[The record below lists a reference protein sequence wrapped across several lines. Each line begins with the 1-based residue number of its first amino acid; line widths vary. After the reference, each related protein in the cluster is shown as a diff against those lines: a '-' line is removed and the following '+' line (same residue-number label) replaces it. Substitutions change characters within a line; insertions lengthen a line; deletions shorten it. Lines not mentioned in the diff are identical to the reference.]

1 MYAETGQGLCRLRAA
16 SLHEGSPEGDKNEE
30 GPWKKEVGR
39 IKDVT
44 DMRQENW
51 SVRKLRKLLDN
62 KIAAVENVMREGL
75 ESASTDYRR
84 FFEWKAA
91 YLYKGELL
99 RGHYRLLRNKVSRT
113 DDVEDLK
120 RYFGDIAKYHRERLA
135 GGTPA
140 GGDTH
145 PMADIARALSLECS
159 RQVLKDCMEFSH
171 LLSLRKPEQD
181 VKEESRQ
188 PIKHRT
194 NGLKR

>member
-1 MYAETGQGLCRLRAA
+1 
-16 SLHEGSPEGDKNEE
+16 
-30 GPWKKEVGR
+30 
-39 IKDVT
+39 
-44 DMRQENW
+44 MRQENW

-75 ESASTDYRR
+75 ESASTDYCR

-120 RYFGDIAKYHRERLA
+120 RYFGDIAMYHRERLA
-135 GGTPA
+135 
-140 GGDTH
+140 
-145 PMADIARALSLECS
+145 LECS
-159 RQVLKDCMEFSH
+159 RQVLKDCVEFSRI
-171 LLSLRKPEQD
+171 LSLGQPEED
-181 VKEESRQ
+181 VKKENRQ
-188 PIKHRT
+188 PVKHRT